1 MAPGH
6 RMNPADTLSDWN
18 ACTIRRG
25 NTMFHLAATVHILGV
40 TTVTRAQDRLTELK
54 STGDRGSVTLEQVMI
69 SLGLFVLAVAVVA
82 GITAA
87 VNSRLAQ
94 IN

>member
-25 NTMFHLAATVHILGV
+25 NTMLHLAATVHTLGI

-87 VNSRLAQ
+87 VNSRLSR

>member
-25 NTMFHLAATVHILGV
+25 NTMLHLAATVHILGV
-40 TTVTRAQDRLTELK
+40 TAVTRAQDRLTELK

-87 VNSRLAQ
+87 VNSRLSR